1 MGQEKLFDQ
10 DQQDVSSNDF
20 YTPAW
25 IFEAMGIDFDLD
37 VASPPQGVPWIP
49 TKRFYTQLDDG
60 LTSPWTGNV
69 WMNPPFKKVTP
80 WVEKFIDHNQGI
92 ALLPL
97 AKSKFTDLIM
107 MHSDAMVVLPA
118 YMRFTSPFY
127 NLGMIRFVCALFA
140 LGDENVEAIS
150 KVGRMWQK
158 VEK

>member
-25 IFEAMGIDFDLD
+25 IFEAMGIEFDLD

-49 TKRFYTQLDDG
+49 TKKFYTQLDDG
-60 LTSPWTGNV
+60 LASPWSGNV

-80 WVEKFIDHNQGI
+80 WVEKFVDHNQGI

-97 AKSKFTDLIM
+97 AKSKFTDIIM
-107 MHSDAMVVLPA
+107 RESDAMVVLPA
-118 YMRFTSPFY
+118 YRRFTSPFY
-127 NLGMIRFVCALFA
+127 SLGMIRFVCALFA

-158 VEK
+158 VET

>member
-1 MGQEKLFDQ
+1 VSQQNLFGHQQQE
-10 DQQDVSSNDF
+10 VSSNDF

-25 IFEAMGIDFDLD
+25 IFDAMGLQFDLD

-49 TKRFYTQLDDG
+49 TKAFYTQLDDG
-60 LTSPWTGNV
+60 LTSPWNGRV

-80 WVEKFIDHNQGI
+80 WVEKFIDHGNGV

-107 MHSDAMVVLPA
+107 MHSQAMVVLPA
-118 YMRFTSPFY
+118 YMKFTSPFY
-127 NLGMIRFVCALFA
+127 SLGMIRFVCALFA
-140 LGDENVEAIS
+140 IGDDNVDAIS

-158 VEK
+158 TE